1 MHSDEQRIMT
11 ADSTESLIRFCK
23 EIGPAIAIA
32 GKINRRHSSNWPVT
46 SGCSR
51 YFTGDCV
58 RLLENQISKLAV
70 VPGKR
75 SWDDGS
81 DRTRRDVHHQRQQGG
96 VEHERDDA
104 VHGRG

>member
-51 YFTGDCV
+51 YFTGDFLV
-58 RLLENQISKLAV
+58 RLAADLNSNEPRELSAPRLLHYKKYVLS
-70 VPGKR
+70 R
-75 SWDDGS
+75 
-81 DRTRRDVHHQRQQGG
+81 
-96 VEHERDDA
+96 
-104 VHGRG
+104 

>member
-51 YFTGDCV
+51 YFTGDY
-58 RLLENQISKLAV
+58 
-70 VPGKR
+70 
-75 SWDDGS
+75 
-81 DRTRRDVHHQRQQGG
+81 
-96 VEHERDDA
+96 
-104 VHGRG
+104 